1 MSEDAPRGRNT
12 IDFQR
17 GAPPPPERE
26 SSPAE
31 RVRPLLWAAAYVI
44 VTTLSFAPTLSFR
57 DRPLTAGMVAPGDVV
72 APRDLIV
79 PDPDATARRKA
90 EAAAEVLPVYDFDSQ
105 APARFESQLREAFER
120 ARTSTA
126 KTRAKGRVTPELAD
140 AFGLPI
146 GDEALAAL
154 ARQGFSQELEDRFAV
169 IGLDLYRGGIVD
181 HRDLPPEARSRGLTA
196 RDTSSGKESKRRESG
211 AVEYGNEMRSA
222 VASRLADSAL
232 TSRERTEVA
241 AFLAAILRPSLVYDA
256 SLTAERRQQ
265 ASNGVETIFTRIP
278 RGKVIVRRGD
288 EITTRTA
295 QWITAVRT
303 SASDP
308 SSWVKVTGILILQIL
323 AAWAFWL
330 DARRQRRRRR
340 ERSTGVVYGSVLA
353 TGIVFAVIIRAAF
366 GIAQALS
373 PSLEG
378 ASGAVNFAIPFAAG
392 PIVVSLVA
400 GMGPA
405 LLVALVFSIGAG
417 VLMGLSFPFALF
429 SVVGSLAGIY
439 GLGRVRA
446 RSVLLAMGG
455 IVATGNLV
463 AIAATHFLNAGPF
476 GWAFLYDALAGMAGG
491 LTVSMVVALLLPV
504 FEHLFSVVTDI
515 RLLELS
521 NQNLPILRTL
531 AMEAPGSYQHS
542 LMLGHLAEAAAE
554 AIGADALLARVS
566 GLLPRHRQDEDAG
579 LLHREPGQGLQP
591 PRPPRA
597 LDERADHRG
606 PRQGRRRDGA
616 EGAAAGADRDRD
628 PRAPRHEADPLLL
641 PEGRREGRAGR
652 RGRGGRVPL
661 PGSEAVHA
669 DPRHPDD
676 RGRRRGGF
684 ADARR
689 ADAGQDPRDDPADR
703 GRLPARRPVRR
714 VRPDDA
720 GPVDHRRDARAHGHD
735 RVPPPHRLSGLRLQP
750 GALAPPDGRR
760 RHRAE
765 GGVMEVD
772 VQARVS
778 GAPGP
783 ARVRRL
789 LSRAARAA
797 RARADGVSV
806 LYCADTRMRGLN
818 RRYRGKDRS
827 TDVLAFPAGE
837 AGRGFLG
844 DIVISVPYAAREARR
859 RREPAGRELDRLLLH
874 GFLHLMGYDH
884 ETDDGEMDAIE
895 GRLRRRLRIADP
907 AAGERRKSSRREKP
921 ARPEVRTGVRRNVA
935 R

>member
-1 MSEDAPRGRNT
+1 MSEDAPRGRNMV
-12 IDFQR
+12 DFQR

-26 SSPAE
+26 SSPAA

-120 ARTSTA
+120 ARTATA
-126 KTRAKGRVTPELAD
+126 KTRAKERLTPELSD

-154 ARQGFSQELEDRFAV
+154 ARQGFSPELEDRFAV

-288 EITTRTA
+288 EITARTA

-429 SVVGSLAGIY
+429 AVVGSLAGIY

-554 AIGADALLARVS
+554 AIGADSLLARVS
-566 GLLPRHRQDEDAG
+566 GYYHDIGKTKMPDYFIENQAKGFNRHDRLEPSMSALIIAAHVKEGVEMARKARLPEPIVTAIREHHGTKLIRYFYQKAVAKAAPGEEVAEVEYRYPGPKPSTRILGILMIADAVEAASRTLVEPTPAKIRAMIRQIVDDCLRDGQFDACDLTMRDLSIIVETLERTVTTVFHHRIDYPGFDFNRERSRRRTGDAATG
-579 LLHREPGQGLQP
+579 
-591 PRPPRA
+591 PRA
-597 LDERADHRG
+597 
-606 PRQGRRRDGA
+606 
-616 EGAAAGADRDRD
+616 
-628 PRAPRHEADPLLL
+628 
-641 PEGRREGRAGR
+641 
-652 RGRGGRVPL
+652 V
-661 PGSEAVHA
+661 
-669 DPRHPDD
+669 
-676 RGRRRGGF
+676 
-684 ADARR
+684 
-689 ADAGQDPRDDPADR
+689 
-703 GRLPARRPVRR
+703 
-714 VRPDDA
+714 
-720 GPVDHRRDARAHGHD
+720 
-735 RVPPPHRLSGLRLQP
+735 
-750 GALAPPDGRR
+750 
-760 RHRAE
+760 
-765 GGVMEVD
+765 
-772 VQARVS
+772 
-778 GAPGP
+778 
-783 ARVRRL
+783 
-789 LSRAARAA
+789 
-797 RARADGVSV
+797 
-806 LYCADTRMRGLN
+806 
-818 RRYRGKDRS
+818 
-827 TDVLAFPAGE
+827 
-837 AGRGFLG
+837 
-844 DIVISVPYAAREARR
+844 
-859 RREPAGRELDRLLLH
+859 
-874 GFLHLMGYDH
+874 
-884 ETDDGEMDAIE
+884 
-895 GRLRRRLRIADP
+895 
-907 AAGERRKSSRREKP
+907 
-921 ARPEVRTGVRRNVA
+921 
-935 R
+935 

>member
-1 MSEDAPRGRNT
+1 MSEDAPRRRNT

-17 GAPPPPERE
+17 PPAPPGDDSKPPVR
-26 SSPAE
+26 
-31 RVRPLLWAAAYVI
+31 RVRPILWAAAYVA

-57 DRPLTAGMVAPGDVV
+57 DRPMTAGTVATGDVV

-79 PDPDATARRKA
+79 PDPDATARRRA
-90 EAAAEVLPVYDFDSQ
+90 EAAAEVLPLYDFDAQ
-105 APARFESQLREAFER
+105 APARFESQLRESFDQAR
-120 ARTSTA
+120 AASA
-126 KTRAKGRVTPELAD
+126 KLRSKGRVTPELAD

-154 ARQGFSQELEDRFAV
+154 ARQGFSHELEDRFAV

-196 RDTSSGKESKRRESG
+196 HDTSSGRETRRRESG
-211 AVEYGNEMRSA
+211 SVEYGNETRTA
-222 VASRLADSAL
+222 VASRLSDGAL
-232 TSRERTEVA
+232 TTRERTEIA
-241 AFLAAILRPSLVYDA
+241 AFLAATLRPSLVYDA
-256 SLTAERRQQ
+256 PLTAERRAA
-265 ASNGVETIFTRIP
+265 ASAGVESVFTRIP

-288 EITTRTA
+288 EVTARTA
-295 QWITAVRT
+295 QWITAVRA

-308 SSWVKVTGILILQIL
+308 SSWVKVTGILILQAL

-353 TGIVFAVIIRAAF
+353 TGIVFAVLTRASF

-463 AIAATHFLNAGPF
+463 AIVAIHFLNAGP
-476 GWAFLYDALAGMAGG
+476 WSWDFLYDALAGMAGG

-566 GLLPRHRQDEDAG
+566 GYYHDIGKTKMPGYFIENQAKGFNRHDRLEPSMSALIIAAHVKEGVEMARKARLPEPIVTAIREHHGTKLIRYFYQKAVSKAEPGEEVAEVEYRYPGPRPSTRILGILMIADAVEAASRTLVDPTPAKIRAMIRQIVDDCLRDGQFDECDLTMRDLSTIVETLERTVTTVFHHRIDYPGFDFNRERTRRRTGDAG
-579 LLHREPGQGLQP
+579 AAG
-591 PRPPRA
+591 PRA
-597 LDERADHRG
+597 
-606 PRQGRRRDGA
+606 
-616 EGAAAGADRDRD
+616 
-628 PRAPRHEADPLLL
+628 
-641 PEGRREGRAGR
+641 
-652 RGRGGRVPL
+652 V
-661 PGSEAVHA
+661 
-669 DPRHPDD
+669 
-676 RGRRRGGF
+676 
-684 ADARR
+684 
-689 ADAGQDPRDDPADR
+689 
-703 GRLPARRPVRR
+703 
-714 VRPDDA
+714 
-720 GPVDHRRDARAHGHD
+720 
-735 RVPPPHRLSGLRLQP
+735 
-750 GALAPPDGRR
+750 
-760 RHRAE
+760 
-765 GGVMEVD
+765 
-772 VQARVS
+772 
-778 GAPGP
+778 
-783 ARVRRL
+783 
-789 LSRAARAA
+789 
-797 RARADGVSV
+797 
-806 LYCADTRMRGLN
+806 
-818 RRYRGKDRS
+818 
-827 TDVLAFPAGE
+827 
-837 AGRGFLG
+837 
-844 DIVISVPYAAREARR
+844 
-859 RREPAGRELDRLLLH
+859 
-874 GFLHLMGYDH
+874 
-884 ETDDGEMDAIE
+884 
-895 GRLRRRLRIADP
+895 
-907 AAGERRKSSRREKP
+907 
-921 ARPEVRTGVRRNVA
+921 
-935 R
+935 